1 MNKPAHL
8 ILLRG
13 NSGSGKT
20 TTAKALQ
27 KKFGYGAMLISQ
39 DVIRREILYVKD
51 GPDTAAAS
59 LLQELAAYGKDHC
72 DIVILEG
79 ILNSE
84 WYRSLFEHLLEVFG
98 SHISAYYFDLPFE
111 ETLIR
116 HQHKPNAQDFG
127 EEDMR
132 RWWNEQ
138 DFLDIIPEVCL
149 QKELNLEEIVARIYQ
164 DVMENTI

>member
-1 MNKPAHL
+1 MSKQAHL
-8 ILLRG
+8 IILRG

-27 KKFGYGAMLISQ
+27 KKFGYGTMLISQ
-39 DVIRREILYVKD
+39 DVIRREVLYVKD

-59 LLQELAAYGKDHC
+59 LLQELADYGNAHC

-79 ILNSE
+79 ILNAE
-84 WYRSLFEHLLEVFG
+84 WYHEMFEHLLEVFG

-111 ETLIR
+111 ETLSR

-132 RWWNEQ
+132 RWWIEQ

-149 QKELNLEEIVARIYQ
+149 PKELSLEEIVARIYL
-164 DVMENTI
+164 DVMEKR